1 MALKKCPKCEL
12 NYIRGDA
19 PYCDVCMRSMRRG
32 DAARVQQI
40 AQEEEILCSECG
52 EAPAVEGYELCADCL
67 REQKMLSMRTI
78 WSRRTTS
85 NRGRADL
92 FRREE
97 TPDADFCHRR
107 PAPVLLRR

>member
-19 PYCDVCMRSMRRG
+19 PYYDVCMRSMRRG

-67 REQKMLSMRTI
+67 REQKRQK
-78 WSRRTTS
+78 
-85 NRGRADL
+85 DL
-92 FRREE
+92 ENVL
-97 TPDADFCHRR
+97 DADADDAFDEDDME
-107 PAPVLLRR
+107 PEDDE